1 MLIKNYPVR
10 VLKKKLKSERD
21 KRIYQRLQI
30 ILLLREGNKQRE
42 ISSDLYISVGIVPY
56 WKNRFEKE
64 GFEGLKDK
72 IGRGRKSLLSKSQI
86 NNLAK
91 SVDSGIT
98 MNNGYKRGFKTKDV
112 KELIFR
118 EFKITYTP
126 RNCRNILHMIRFNL
140 KVPRPRN
147 KSRNQENVDEFK
159 QDFKK
164 KLKIWTRM

>member
-1 MLIKNYPVR
+1 MLIKNYPIS

-42 ISSDLYISVGIVPY
+42 VSSDLYISVGIVPY

-72 IGRGRKSLLSKSQI
+72 AGRGRKSLLSENQI
-86 NNLAK
+86 DCLAK
-91 SVDSGIT
+91 SVDNGII
-98 MNNGYKRGFKTKDV
+98 MNDGYKRGFKTKDV
-112 KELIFR
+112 KALIFK
-118 EFKITYTP
+118 EFKITYTQ
-126 RNCRNILHMIRFNL
+126 RNCRKILHMIRFNL

-147 KSRNQENVDEFK
+147 KSRNQENVGEFK
-159 QDFKK
+159 RDFKK
-164 KLKIWTRM
+164 KLKVWTRM